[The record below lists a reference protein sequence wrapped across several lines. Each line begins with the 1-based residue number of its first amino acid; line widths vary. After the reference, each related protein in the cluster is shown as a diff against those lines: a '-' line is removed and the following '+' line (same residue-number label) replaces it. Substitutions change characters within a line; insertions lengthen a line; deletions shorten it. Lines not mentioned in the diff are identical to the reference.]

1 MTLIDTNVYI
11 IIAAARDVTIDKGIT
26 FLEFFVS
33 SANLAIASNP
43 VNVNIVIVHPMGPAA
58 GALIKNMN
66 MMTAVVKN
74 VSIVDLVHTALV
86 PEAHTKIIVMDI
98 QGSVDIVVLL
108 LLELALEVL
117 IKDTKSN

>member
-1 MTLIDTNVYI
+1 
-11 IIAAARDVTIDKGIT
+11 
-26 FLEFFVS
+26 
-33 SANLAIASNP
+33 
-43 VNVNIVIVHPMGPAA
+43 MGLVV
-58 GALIKNMN
+58 GVLIKNMN

-86 PEAHTKIIVMDI
+86 PEAHTKIIVMDT
-98 QGSVDIVVLL
+98 QGSVDIVGLL

>member
-1 MTLIDTNVYI
+1 MD
-11 IIAAARDVTIDKGIT
+11 
-26 FLEFFVS
+26 
-33 SANLAIASNP
+33 P
-43 VNVNIVIVHPMGPAA
+43 VA

-74 VSIVDLVHTALV
+74 VSIVDLAHTALV
-86 PEAHTKIIVMDI
+86 PEAQTKNIVMDI
-98 QGSVDIVVLL
+98 QGSVDIVGLL

>member
-1 MTLIDTNVYI
+1 
-11 IIAAARDVTIDKGIT
+11 
-26 FLEFFVS
+26 
-33 SANLAIASNP
+33 
-43 VNVNIVIVHPMGPAA
+43 MGAAA
-58 GALIKNMN
+58 GAPIKNMN

-74 VSIVDLVHTALV
+74 VSIVGLVHTALV